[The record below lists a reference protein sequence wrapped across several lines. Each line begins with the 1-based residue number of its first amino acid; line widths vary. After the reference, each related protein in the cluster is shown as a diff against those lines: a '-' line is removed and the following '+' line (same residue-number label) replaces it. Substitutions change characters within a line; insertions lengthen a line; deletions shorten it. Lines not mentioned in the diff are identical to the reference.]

1 MTREK
6 EHTSDGVLFC
16 VRYGDMSVKMWFYFH
31 SAMMLLMR
39 RSMSSRVFRHSC
51 GVCLAA

>member
-16 VRYGDMSVKMWFYFH
+16 VRYGDMSVKMCFYFH
-31 SAMMLLMR
+31 SAMTLLMR
-39 RSMSSRVFRHSC
+39 RSCLRHFC
-51 GVCLAA
+51 GACLAA